1 MNRQFARGGGANW
14 RRFESIIMQSGPGGA
29 RASREEMRWYRGFLG
44 DKQLS
49 AANEA
54 RCAVPIR
61 FHSLVCA
68 PKEHCYRGQRGVFA
82 QPLGIYAEYS
92 ERAMTNPTKAVYV

>member
-61 FHSLVCA
+61 FHSRQKSIVIGVREGCSRSLLVFMQSIV
-68 PKEHCYRGQRGVFA
+68 R
-82 QPLGIYAEYS
+82 
-92 ERAMTNPTKAVYV
+92 ER